1 MKQSL
6 KIWILVAAMVLGGA
20 IPPQVIGDS
29 SITTQWCAQAK
40 SKKKAKKKKNKKN
53 KNKAKATKANKSS
66 FYSAASQS
74 TLTSKT
80 LQQGSNAL
88 LAVGIPKGVSNEVIN
103 YKAIRV
109 NFNP

>member
-40 SKKKAKKKKNKKN
+40 SKKKAKKKKNKN
-53 KNKAKATKANKSS
+53 KTKAT
-66 FYSAASQS
+66 
-74 TLTSKT
+74 
-80 LQQGSNAL
+80 
-88 LAVGIPKGVSNEVIN
+88 
-103 YKAIRV
+103 
-109 NFNP
+109 